1 MGSAIFRC
9 LAVLV
14 YALSLTA
21 NPAWAL
27 SLADLSNKDTVDGLK
42 AALDKGTQVA
52 VQRLGAENGFFG
64 NDKLKIPLPESL
76 QRVERALRLAGMGKQ
91 ADELVLRMNRAAEAA
106 VPEAKALFVTA
117 IKQMSVQDAKAILTG
132 GNDSATQYFKRT
144 TSAPLEQKFLPIVKK
159 SMAKVKL
166 AEIYDQYAGKAA
178 QLGLINKDDVNLEN
192 YVTRKGLEGLFVVVQ
207 KGSLIH
213 DSKEAR
219 AMSLVYVSHKE
230 GAYEMR
236 AGAEGMEGLIVRF
249 PNPVTQSTAAA
260 KGAKP
265 GERSY
270 QCLLCAYAYE
280 EKKGAPEDGIAPG
293 THWENV
299 PEDWTCPDCA
309 AGKDGFELLEA

>member
-192 YVTRKGLEGLFVVVQ
+192 YVTRKGLEGLFVVVAEE
-207 KGSLIH
+207 
-213 DSKEAR
+213 EAKIR
-219 AMSLVYVSHKE
+219 A
-230 GAYEMR
+230 
-236 AGAEGMEGLIVRF
+236 
-249 PNPVTQSTAAA
+249 NPVGETSKIIQDRKST
-260 KGAKP
+260 
-265 GERSY
+265 RLNSSH
-270 QCLLCAYAYE
+270 
-280 EKKGAPEDGIAPG
+280 
-293 THWENV
+293 T
-299 PEDWTCPDCA
+299 
-309 AGKDGFELLEA
+309 